1 MVKAVFLDVDNTL
14 LDFDRCGVVAMRQ
27 GFEELGL
34 PFEDWMY
41 FDTFNHINDPLWEQI
56 ERGELTREELFAKRW
71 NLVFDALGITGD
83 GPAFEKRFH
92 DILLSAAVPV
102 DGAVELATYL
112 HEKYTVCVA
121 SNAFYHQQVK
131 RLKLAGIAPYIDHYF
146 ISEQLGADKPS
157 KAFFDAALASL
168 PGVRADECVMIG
180 DSLTAD
186 IAGGVNAGIPTV
198 WFNRLNVP
206 VPNGCKA
213 DHIVTSLA
221 AIRQIL

>member
-14 LDFDRCGVVAMRQ
+14 LDFDKCGAAAMRQ

-34 PFEDWMY
+34 PFEDRMY
-41 FDTFNHINDPLWEQI
+41 FDTFTNINEPMWKKI
-56 ERGELTREELFAKRW
+56 ERGELTREELFAIRW
-71 NLVFDALGITGD
+71 NLVFDKLGIKSD

-102 DGAVELATYL
+102 DGAVELAAYL

-121 SNAFYHQQVK
+121 SNAFYDQQVK
-131 RLKLAGIAPYIDHYF
+131 RLTLAGIAPYIDHYF
-146 ISEQLGADKPS
+146 ISERLGADKPS

-168 PGVRADECVMIG
+168 PDIRADECVMIG

-186 IAGGVNAGIPTV
+186 IAGGVNAGVPTI

-213 DHIVTSLA
+213 DHIVTSLMG
-221 AIRQIL
+221 IRTIL

>member
-14 LDFDRCGVVAMRQ
+14 LDFDKCGAAAMRQ

-34 PFEDWMY
+34 SFEGWMY

-71 NLVFDALGITGD
+71 NLVFNALGITGD

-102 DGAVELATYL
+102 DGAVGLAAYL

-121 SNAFYHQQVK
+121 SNAFYHQQVR
-131 RLKLAGIAPYIDHYF
+131 RLTLAGIAPYIDHFF
-146 ISEQLGADKPS
+146 ISERLGADKPS

-168 PGVRADECVMIG
+168 PGVRADECIMIG

-186 IAGGVNAGIPTV
+186 IAGGVNAGIPTI
-198 WFNRLNVP
+198 WFNRLNIL
-206 VPNGCKA
+206 VPNDCKA
-213 DHIVTSLA
+213 NHIVTSLVE
-221 AIRQIL
+221 ITHIL